1 MTTRADNLPLA
12 IGALTLTVFA
22 LSLGDAFIKQIST
35 GFGLWQLFFLRSC
48 IALPILLAA
57 IVIAGKSP
65 IPQNLLWVGVRS
77 SMLILSWI
85 FYYASLPHLSLA
97 VAVSILYTLPLFI
110 TLFSALWLG
119 EPLTRNSLMAL
130 GLGFVGVVIILRP
143 DASGVEPAAILPL
156 IAAICYAL
164 TMIITRAK
172 CRVEH
177 PLVMGASLNFGFI
190 VFGLMGL
197 ALIPTTP
204 DGGFL
209 TAIWVPMTSPEWT
222 AIALLSVS
230 ILIGSVGTAIAYQ
243 NGPASVLGVFDFGY
257 VGFAV
262 IWGILLFGE
271 IPDGMTFL
279 GIALIVASGV
289 ISARRKACS

>member
-1 MTTRADNLPLA
+1 VSTRADNLPLA

-48 IALPILLAA
+48 IALPVLLAA
-57 IVIAGKSP
+57 IAVAGRSP
-65 IPQNLLWVGVRS
+65 ISQNLLWVAIRS
-77 SMLILSWI
+77 SMLILCWI

-119 EPLTRNSLMAL
+119 EPLTRNSLLAL

-143 DASGVEPAAILPL
+143 DAAGVEPAAILPL

-172 CRVEH
+172 CRDEH
-177 PLVMGASLNFGFI
+177 PLVIGASLNLGFI
-190 VFGLMGL
+190 VFGLVGL
-197 ALIPTTP
+197 VLVPTAP

-209 TAIWVPMTSPEWT
+209 TAVWVPMEMSEWT
-222 AIALLSVS
+222 AMGLLSLS

-271 IPDGMTFL
+271 VPDAATFL
-279 GIALIVASGV
+279 GIGLIVASGV
-289 ISARRKACS
+289 LSVRNPAGR